1 MTTGATDTFSATRDE
16 IISDALANVGAIGP
30 GESATGAPRE
40 HAARALNRIVK
51 ALDAEG
57 MFLWR
62 MSRLTFTTIAGT
74 SSYALN
80 ATAFDVDEPC
90 SYLATG
96 GTTRIPLRAMSSD
109 DYRQLGDRTTAG
121 TPARYTI
128 EKTLTGAGRILCTML
143 LFPVPSVTADTVEYQ
158 AAIRAQDYTTGATTS
173 PFPSNWVLGLT
184 YGLTAEIAPAYGQAP
199 LSQQYG
205 AMWREE
211 KARQLGA
218 DNEKQGLVLV
228 PFGGSY

>member
-1 MTTGATDTFSATRDE
+1 VTAGATDTFSEARDE

-30 GESATGAPRE
+30 GEAAAGLPRE
-40 HAARALNRIVK
+40 HAARAANRVVK

-57 MFLWR
+57 MFTWR
-62 MSRLTFTTIAGT
+62 MSRLTFATIAGT
-74 SSYALN
+74 ASYGLSAS
-80 ATAFDVDEPC
+80 AFDVDEPC
-90 SYLATG
+90 SYLAAG
-96 GTTRIPLRAMSSD
+96 GTTRTSLRAMASD
-109 DYRQLGDRTTAG
+109 DYRQLSDRTTGG

-128 EKTLTGAGRILCTML
+128 EKTLTGQGRILCTML
-143 LFPVPSVTADTVEYQ
+143 LFPVPAMTGDTVEYQ
-158 AAIRAQDYTTGATTS
+158 AAIRAQDYTSGATSS

-184 YGLTAEIAPAYGQAP
+184 YAVTAEIAPAYGQAP
-199 LSQQYG
+199 LAAQYA

-218 DNEKQGLVLV
+218 DNEKQGFTLV